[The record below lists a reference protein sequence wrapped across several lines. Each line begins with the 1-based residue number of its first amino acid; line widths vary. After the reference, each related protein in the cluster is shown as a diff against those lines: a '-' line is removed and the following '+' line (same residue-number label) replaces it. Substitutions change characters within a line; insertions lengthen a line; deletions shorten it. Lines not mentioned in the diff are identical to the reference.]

1 MKKVLAVVLAVMM
14 MFSCF
19 AVASS
24 AAQINVTSEYTKG
37 NVTNDQVAILFNFNG
52 GSSRD
57 QLPVYNNGNF
67 EMQTVSGSFIWLPE
81 SSTALVK
88 GSSIQLP
95 VVTAPSGQAFTGWRC
110 QLDNKLYAQTDYFV
124 IPEDHN
130 SSDYIQF
137 IAEYTTA
144 EAEGDTMATIMGIL
158 IKIFGALLG
167 FLLYNGDTEAGIA
180 FMENALAGILG

>member
-24 AAQINVTSEYTKG
+24 AFEVTSEYTKG
-37 NVTNDQVAILFNFNG
+37 NVTNDQVAILLNFNG

-81 SSTALVK
+81 SSTDLVK
-88 GSSIQLP
+88 GSSVQLP
-95 VVTAPSGQAFTGWRC
+95 VVTAPSGQSLTGWRC
-110 QLDNKLYAQTDYFV
+110 SLDNKLYAATDYFV

-130 SSDYIQF
+130 SKSYIQF

-167 FLLYNGDTEAGIA
+167 FLLYNGDTEAGVA